1 MSQRRIKLIL
11 PYPPTINHYY
21 GKDGRTGHQFIL
33 PRGREYRKSVVM
45 MLRAAGVPCMEG
57 PLAIRV
63 DVWFPDRRKRDKDNL
78 KKALYD
84 ALQHAGVC
92 EDDNQFKVEHT
103 APRGIDREN
112 KGRVEVYIDGLPAD
126 PLDDD
131 TLWTWIAG
139 IGLCVAKSE
148 TLTGE

>member
-1 MSQRRIKLIL
+1 MTQRRIKLIL

-21 GKDGRTGHQFIL
+21 GRDRRTGHQFIL
-33 PRGREYRKSVVM
+33 PRGRAYRESVVT
-45 MLRAAGVPCMEG
+45 MLRQAGVPEMTG

-84 ALQHAGVC
+84 AIQHSGVC
-92 EDDNQFKVEHT
+92 KDDNQFKVEHT
-103 APRGIDREN
+103 APRGFDRAN
-112 KGRVEVYIDGLPAD
+112 RGRVEVYIDELPAD

-139 IGLCVAKSE
+139 IGLCVGQSGI
-148 TLTGE
+148 LTGD